1 MRYTGQPLK
10 RLEDP
15 RLLTGQ
21 GSFVDD
27 VHLPDM
33 LHAAVLRSPYAH
45 AHLRAIDLSSA
56 RSRPG
61 VVAVLSGADIA
72 GILKDVPTR
81 AMVGG
86 WEVDE
91 MKPVEQPVL
100 ARGKVCYVGQP
111 VAIVVAQDRY
121 LARDA
126 VERIQVDYEP
136 LPPVLDPYEAMLEE
150 VAPIHPEV
158 GTNVGLRICHEG
170 GDLQAAFR

>member
-1 MRYTGQPLK
+1 MPYTGQPLK
-10 RLEDP
+10 RFEDP
-15 RLLTGQ
+15 KLVTGQ

-27 VHLPDM
+27 IQLPDM
-33 LHAAVLRSPYAH
+33 LHAAIVRSSHAH
-45 AHLRAIDLSSA
+45 ARIRAIDVTVA
-56 RSRPG
+56 RRMVG
-61 VVAVLSGADIA
+61 VVAILTGADIA
-72 GILKDVPTR
+72 GVLEDVPTR

-121 LARDA
+121 LAGDA

-136 LPPVLDPYEAMLEE
+136 LVPVLDPHEAMRE
-150 VAPIHPEV
+150 
-158 GTNVGLRICHEG
+158 
-170 GDLQAAFR
+170 